1 MHGAGTNGARDDE
14 RVVLHV
20 DMDCFYAACERR
32 REPALAGQ
40 PVVVGMGYEDG
51 ATHGA
56 VATASYE
63 AREHGVESAQPIS
76 QALDALPRVAE
87 PDEGRTDR
95 DGDADEVRPGD
106 SGADGDTPSG
116 YYRTVDLE
124 YYESV
129 SAEVKAILHEVSET
143 VREVSIDE
151 AYLDVTGRVGWH
163 SVDVFA
169 RSLRER
175 IHEEV
180 GVPASVGV
188 APNMSTAKIAS
199 DYDKPDGLV
208 VVEPDDVR
216 EFLAPLPVDDL
227 HGVGPVTARDLR
239 SMGIE
244 TAGDLA
250 AADRTALVD
259 RFGARGREFHERA
272 RGVDRRVV
280 EPVGRP
286 KSLSSESAFTE
297 PTADPE
303 RVRERLADLAG
314 EVVERADARDALYK
328 TIGIKVVRPPY
339 DVSTRERSLSGPVGD
354 ADLVRS
360 VVADL
365 AEEFAGETVRKLGVR
380 VSNLSFGE
388 GTQSG
393 LDRWEG
399 ATVGASDDGDGGG
412 DGESDD
418 GNPVD
423 GNSDDG
429 DVPTTRRSPVGQTTV
444 FDFV

>member
-1 MHGAGTNGARDDE
+1 MREEGHSGSPAAD

-32 REPALAGQ
+32 RDPTLVGE

-63 AREHGVESAQPIS
+63 ARAFGVESAQPIS
-76 QALDALPRVAE
+76 QALEALPRI
-87 PDEGRTDR
+87 
-95 DGDADEVRPGD
+95 ADETD
-106 SGADGDTPSG
+106 DGTTDDEPRG

-124 YYESV
+124 YYQSV
-129 SAEVKAILHEVSET
+129 SEEVKAILHEVSET

-169 RSLRER
+169 RNLKAR
-175 IHEEV
+175 IDEEV
-180 GVPASVGV
+180 GVPASIGV

-199 DYDKPDGLV
+199 DHDKPDGLV
-208 VVEPDDVR
+208 VVEPDAVR
-216 EFLAPLPVDDL
+216 GFLAPLPVDDI
-227 HGVGPVTARDLR
+227 HGIGPVTARELR
-239 SMGIE
+239 SMGVE
-244 TAGDLA
+244 TAADLA
-250 AADRTALVD
+250 TADRASLVD
-259 RFGARGREFHERA
+259 RFGTRGREFHERA

-297 PTADPE
+297 QTADSD
-303 RVRERLADLAG
+303 RIADSLRTLAS
-314 EVVERADARDALYK
+314 EVADRAAARDALYK
-328 TIGIKVVRPPY
+328 TIGIKVVRPPF
-339 DVSTRERSLSGPVGD
+339 DVNTRERSLSGPVAD

-380 VSNLSFGE
+380 VSNLSFDE
-388 GTQSG
+388 ATQSG

-399 ATVGASDDGDGGG
+399 ATPSGTATDHATTTDTAADGTDESSANGSSETTHEHPPWSADASS
-412 DGESDD
+412 DGETDA
-418 GNPVD
+418 
-423 GNSDDG
+423 
-429 DVPTTRRSPVGQTTV
+429 SPLRGQTTV